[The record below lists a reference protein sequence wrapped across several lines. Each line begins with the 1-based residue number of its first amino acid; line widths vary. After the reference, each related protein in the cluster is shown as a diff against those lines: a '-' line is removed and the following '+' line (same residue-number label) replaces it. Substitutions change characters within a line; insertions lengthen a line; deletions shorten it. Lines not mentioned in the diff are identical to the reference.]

1 MWPRFYVARRC
12 AVLAPN
18 GQPRCGYGGATE
30 VRRDCRCCVWLAREV
45 DVGSGLRFRGDCEA
59 PVYREKQALTW
70 PGAPGGKGADGSNRV
85 RRLSGLDGGGGEFS
99 TLCGTR
105 QAKRSDPG
113 DIGAGR
119 SHSVLRGAVAQPK
132 AGDFRSQS
140 GLVAGPPRLLD
151 APTVPGPAR
160 HPKSSQRK
168 LAELCQRPVRVVAA
182 VHRIGSER
190 RQGVSPP
197 DTCADPPVAPLAFL
211 FLLLS
216 FSRNVPT

>member
-1 MWPRFYVARRC
+1 M
-12 AVLAPN
+12 LAPN

-30 VRRDCRCCVWLAREV
+30 VRRDRRCRVWLAREV
-45 DVGSGLRFRGDCEA
+45 DVIAGLRSRGDCEA

-85 RRLSGLDGGGGEFS
+85 RRLPGLDGGGGEFS
-99 TLCGTR
+99 ALCGTR
-105 QAKRSDPG
+105 EAKAFGPRRHRRRVV
-113 DIGAGR
+113 A
-119 SHSVLRGAVAQPK
+119 SVLRGAGVQPK
-132 AGDFRSQS
+132 TGDFRSQS
-140 GLVAGPPRLLD
+140 DLVAGSPRLLD

-197 DTCADPPVAPLAFL
+197 DTK
-211 FLLLS
+211 
-216 FSRNVPT
+216 R